1 MHEARPR
8 WLRHVKCKGGSVEMS
23 RKLVLAG
30 ASAVALALLGPSF
43 ATEKPDGAAERAASP
58 MTRQTTQVD
67 AQKMI
72 GRELLN
78 ASDDKIGSIDSVML
92 GREGKV
98 QAVIVNVGG
107 FLGLGERN
115 VAINWADIRVS
126 QDGKKVTTALTRDQL
141 KALPEYHYA
150 DDTRRGTAFDATDAR
165 GRRNAGDTAAARPA
179 DKNAPVVDASP
190 MLAYKSQSIVGAK
203 VVNVHGDTV
212 GEVKELLIL
221 ANGMVR
227 GALMS
232 VGGFLGIGERDVAVE
247 WSDLTIARDGKDI
260 RVMVKLNND
269 QLKALPEYA
278 ENR

>member
-8 WLRHVKCKGGSVEMS
+8 RLRHVKCNEGSVEMS
-23 RKLVLAG
+23 RKLILAG
-30 ASAVALALLGPSF
+30 ASAIALALVSPSF
-43 ATEKPDGAAERAASP
+43 ATEKPDGGAERAAP

-98 QAVIVNVGG
+98 QAVIVNIGG

-115 VAINWADIRVS
+115 VAINWGDIRVS
-126 QDGKKVTTALTRDQL
+126 EDGKKITTALTRDQL
-141 KALPEYHYA
+141 KALPEYRYA

-165 GRRNAGDTAAARPA
+165 DRRDAGDTGAARPA
-179 DKNAPVVDASP
+179 DKNTPVVDTSSL
-190 MLAYKSQSIVGAK
+190 LAYKSQSIVGAK
-203 VVNVHGDTV
+203 VMNVHGDTV